1 MKWKGNGTRSSWYW
15 AVTRTKGTQAHRQSH
30 GPGWTHRCVHM
41 VRPRYPRSSRD
52 FPVSQLPDANCKE
65 KSELLCG
72 PLSENAPWRPHHGD
86 RTPRLT
92 PTVNQA
98 QRLPEGLSRGKET
111 PAGHKGDTP
120 LSPQTASPPW
130 GPADLPQEG
139 GGASLP
145 CLLPFKQSFLYLS
158 NQNQRSW

>member
-1 MKWKGNGTRSSWYW
+1 MERKRYSLFLVTGQRRGLRGPRLTVSLTGLAGRTGVCTWSALDIRGSHEISLFLNFLMQIVKRSQSCC
-15 AVTRTKGTQAHRQSH
+15 VVRCQRT
-30 GPGWTHRCVHM
+30 
-41 VRPRYPRSSRD
+41 
-52 FPVSQLPDANCKE
+52 
-65 KSELLCG
+65 
-72 PLSENAPWRPHHGD
+72 HHGD
-86 RTPRLT
+86 RTPRLI

-158 NQNQRSW
+158 NQNERSW